1 MLLSKIGAGF
11 AVGAASVFAAR
22 PALAAGGWTI
32 VSVPPTG
39 QNANL
44 SGVSAPSDTDAWAVG
59 TSNGAKNTGL
69 GSKPLIDHWNG
80 SAWSQATA
88 PTIPG
93 SVNLGAV
100 SSSGANDAWAVGYY
114 RIQRYTFYPL
124 AIQWNGTAWATS
136 ASATSAS
143 ATSALPGDTYLT
155 GVTDISPTDAY
166 AIGDNSPLASGELAH
181 WNGTTWAQ
189 VTYPLPTNTGYDQTL
204 NAISADGPNDVWAI
218 GEYLLQVSQTNLRW
232 ETFALHWNGS
242 KWSDVPMPLVPG
254 SDNLFTY
261 QLNSMD
267 AISPTNV
274 WAVGGS
280 GDNASPYGG
289 TPSNTLIEH
298 WDGTAWSVVPSP
310 STGTDNLTGVT
321 ESATNNL
328 WAVGYDTP
336 SGATQPQTLTLN
348 YNGTAWTTVASPD
361 QGAPS
366 VLTSASTTPG
376 AAIIWTVGYSGL
388 TGSFN
393 PLALKN
399 G

>member
-11 AVGAASVFAAR
+11 AVGAALVFAAS

-80 SAWSQATA
+80 NAWSQATA
-88 PTIPG
+88 PAIPG

-124 AIQWNGTAWATS
+124 AIQWNGTAW
-136 ASATSAS
+136 ATSAS

-254 SDNLFTY
+254 SDNLLTY
-261 QLNSMD
+261 QINAMD

-310 STGTDNLTGVT
+310 STGTNDSLTGVT

-376 AAIIWTVGYSGL
+376 AAIVWTVGYSGL

>member
-1 MLLSKIGAGF
+1 MLLTKIGTGF
-11 AVGAASVFAAR
+11 AVGAALILGAS

-32 VSVPPTG
+32 ASVPPTG

-44 SGVSAPSDTDAWAVG
+44 SGVAAPSDTNAWAVG
-59 TSNGAKNTGL
+59 DSNGRAYTGL
-69 GSKPLIDHWNG
+69 GSKALIDHWNG
-80 SAWSQATA
+80 TAWSQATA

-93 SVNLGAV
+93 SADLLGV
-100 SSSGANDAWAVGYY
+100 SSSGANDAWAIGYY

-124 AIQWNGTAWATS
+124 ALQWNGTAWT
-136 ASATSAS
+136 TSAS
-143 ATSALPGDTYLT
+143 ATSALPGDTVLN
-155 GVTDISPTDAY
+155 GVTDINPTDAY
-166 AIGDNSPLASGELAH
+166 AFGDNSPLASGELAH
-181 WNGTTWAQ
+181 WNGTTWSQ

-242 KWSDVPMPLVPG
+242 TWSDVPMPLVPG

-261 QLNSMD
+261 QINSMD

-298 WDGTAWSVVPSP
+298 WNGTAWSVVPSP
-310 STGTDNLTGVT
+310 STGTNDNLTGVT

-361 QGAPS
+361 QGSPS

-376 AAIIWTVGYSGL
+376 AAIVWAVAYSGL

-393 PLALKN
+393 PLALRN

>member
-1 MLLSKIGAGF
+1 
-11 AVGAASVFAAR
+11 
-22 PALAAGGWTI
+22 
-32 VSVPPTG
+32 
-39 QNANL
+39 
-44 SGVSAPSDTDAWAVG
+44 
-59 TSNGAKNTGL
+59 
-69 GSKPLIDHWNG
+69 
-80 SAWSQATA
+80 
-88 PTIPG
+88 
-93 SVNLGAV
+93 
-100 SSSGANDAWAVGYY
+100 
-114 RIQRYTFYPL
+114 
-124 AIQWNGTAWATS
+124 
-136 ASATSAS
+136 
-143 ATSALPGDTYLT
+143 
-155 GVTDISPTDAY
+155 
-166 AIGDNSPLASGELAH
+166 
-181 WNGTTWAQ
+181 
-189 VTYPLPTNTGYDQTL
+189 
-204 NAISADGPNDVWAI
+204 
-218 GEYLLQVSQTNLRW
+218 
-232 ETFALHWNGS
+232 
-242 KWSDVPMPLVPG
+242 MPLVPG

-361 QGAPS
+361 QGTPS
-366 VLTSASTTPG
+366 VLTSVSTTPG